1 MSDPQAREMSVETT
15 APEVGPRRPYTLI
28 YVGDLGSEG
37 RLSGL
42 TPLDKDDFAAV
53 MSKARPG
60 VAVALKDPI
69 AGGADWEFKLTFDS
83 IKSFEPA
90 GLLAQVSNARARLTI
105 REKLIDRRAGHLS
118 EADLESALSSAAA
131 MDPTLGYLTDKSIG
145 AGGGGAATSAAASA
159 GGASILDLVDAPD
172 DSKRVA
178 ADVERLAAA
187 AGDASKRVSGAE
199 GGRLDLIQRR
209 LDLELTNI
217 ADALLK
223 HSEVR
228 RLEVAWRSVKFLVD
242 RIDFRAGVK
251 LCILDATRAA
261 AVSRVIDHIVTPAFN
276 GEIPTPGMLLFDFSI
291 ENTPD
296 DIARVDELGQ
306 HVASLP
312 MPAAFNVEPGFFN
325 VKSIAL
331 IKNLPNLAGVLD
343 GFQFAKW
350 KALREKPYA
359 RSLFPVVGRF
369 VLRPPHEPKAGGRE
383 FTCKESV
390 TAISH
395 VVWGAGHLALGM
407 AAARSFAKH
416 GWPSRMFG
424 AEAGRVE
431 DLAIIPNPNDP
442 QRPWGPGDAFIPD
455 AKLDDFPDA
464 GLNLLQAVLNKDY
477 CILLGGVSAARPIL
491 TPETSKNQ
499 AMLEVSLP
507 YQQLN
512 NITASWICEQQ
523 TGLRGKAPEEI
534 QRTLLYGLADLMNLS
549 EKEAQEAILVG
560 VGADPAQPGQTI
572 VQIRLTPPPRIC
584 PGGLNVD
591 FGFAVPS

>member
-1 MSDPQAREMSVETT
+1 MSDPQAREMSVDTP

-42 TPLDKDDFAAV
+42 TPLDKENFAAV
-53 MSKARPG
+53 MSKARPAVP
-60 VAVALKDPI
+60 VAIKDPI
-69 AGGADWEFKLTFDS
+69 TGGAQWEFKLAFDS
-83 IKSFEPA
+83 MKAFEPA
-90 GLLAQVSNARARLTI
+90 GLLAQVSNARTRLTI
-105 REKLIDRRAGHLS
+105 REKLIDRRTGSLT
-118 EADLESALSSAAA
+118 EAELESALSSAAS
-131 MDPTLGYLTDKSIG
+131 MDATLGYLTDKSIG
-145 AGGGGAATSAAASA
+145 AAGGGAASAAASA

-172 DSKRVA
+172 ESKRVA
-178 ADVERLAAA
+178 ADVERLATA
-187 AGDASKRVSGAE
+187 AGDSSKRVSGAE
-199 GGRLDLIQRR
+199 SGRLDLILRR
-209 LDLELTNI
+209 LELELTNI

-223 HSEVR
+223 HSDVR

-251 LCILDATRAA
+251 LCVLDATRAS
-261 AVSRVIDHIVTPAFN
+261 AVSRVIDHIVNPAFN
-276 GEIPTPGMLLFDFSI
+276 GDIPTPGLLLFDFSI
-291 ENTPD
+291 ENMPD
-296 DIARVDELGQ
+296 DIARIDELGQ
-306 HVASLP
+306 HAASLP
-312 MPAAFNVEPGFFN
+312 VPAAFNIEPGFFN

-359 RSLFPVVGRF
+359 KALFPVVGRF
-369 VLRPPHEPKAGGRE
+369 VLRPPHEAKAGGRE
-383 FTCKESV
+383 FTCKESM

-424 AEAGRVE
+424 AEAGKVD

-464 GLNLLQAVLNKDY
+464 GMNLLQAVLNKDY
-477 CILLGGVSAARPIL
+477 CILLGGVSAARPLL
-491 TPETSKNQ
+491 TAETSKNQ

-523 TGLRGKAPEEI
+523 LGLRGKNPDEI
-534 QRTLLYGLADLMNLS
+534 QRTLLYGLADLMKLS

-560 VGADPAQPGQTI
+560 VGADPNQPGQTI
-572 VQIRLTPPPRIC
+572 VQVRLTPPPRVC